1 MAPIQFALNGDSA
14 PLCTTLCE
22 PGEIAVQVGA
32 VVAAGGGGG
41 GGGTLPAAS
50 VSAFPE
56 KVPVTPLKFSV
67 TEQFSVLL
75 LLIVHVAGTAPL
87 VCALADGAGGQSA
100 ATARIVERD
109 AANERSVGF

>member
-1 MAPIQFALNGDSA
+1 M
-14 PLCTTLCE
+14 
-22 PGEIAVQVGA
+22 QVGA
-32 VVAAGGGGG
+32 VLGAGAGGGGVGAG
-41 GGGTLPAAS
+41 GGVPAAS

-56 KVPVTPLKFSV
+56 NVPVTPLKFSV

-100 ATARIVERD
+100 ATARIAESD
-109 AANERSVGF
+109 ATKGRSVGF

>member
-1 MAPIQFALNGDSA
+1 M
-14 PLCTTLCE
+14 
-22 PGEIAVQVGA
+22 QVGA
-32 VVAAGGGGG
+32 VVGAGAGGVGAGGGV
-41 GGGTLPAAS
+41 LPAAS

-56 KVPVTPLKFSV
+56 NVPVTPFKFIV

-100 ATARIVERD
+100 ATARIAESD
-109 AANERSVGF
+109 ATKGRSVGF

>member
-1 MAPIQFALNGDSA
+1 M
-14 PLCTTLCE
+14 
-22 PGEIAVQVGA
+22 QVGA
-32 VVAAGGGGG
+32 VVGAGAGAGGVAAGGGV
-41 GGGTLPAAS
+41 LPAAS

-87 VCALADGAGGQSA
+87 VCALADGAGGQRA
-100 ATARIVERD
+100 ATTRIVDRD
-109 AANERSVGF
+109 ATKGRSFGF